1 MSEAAS
7 TENQHMLT
15 NAKPVSLGDIMVK
28 VNGKTFRCECGC
40 NVFRHPYD
48 PKTQTPILDKYNCN
62 GCGTTYTGT

>member
-1 MSEAAS
+1 MSDAKS
-7 TENQHMLT
+7 TAEERTLT
-15 NAKPVSLGDIMVK
+15 NTKAVPLGDILVK
-28 VNGKTFRCECGC
+28 VNGVPFRCNCGC